1 MILKDFLELIRTDEI
16 ISIYDPL
23 TNVYLSHEKFKE
35 DCRGEYDNCVV
46 TAVTTNL
53 TQGGYSALEI
63 EIFAQ

>member
-1 MILKDFLELIRTDEI
+1 MILKDFLELVRTDEC

-23 TNVYLSHEKFKE
+23 TNVYLSHEKYKE
-35 DCRGEYDNCVV
+35 DYKGEYDNCEV

-53 TQGGYSALEI
+53 TSGYYSVLEI